1 MPPALTALAAD
12 LAQDADH
19 DRRSPAARACA
30 TTRLFLLHAQA
41 LRQKRG
47 RVRDH
52 RVPAFVID
60 LMRQDAVASLTR
72 PRPD

>member
-1 MPPALTALAAD
+1 MPPALEALAAD
-12 LAQDADH
+12 LAH
-19 DRRSPAARACA
+19 DDGRGRGSPASRACA

-52 RVPAFVID
+52 RVPGFVID
-60 LMRQDAVASLTR
+60 LLRQDAVASLTR